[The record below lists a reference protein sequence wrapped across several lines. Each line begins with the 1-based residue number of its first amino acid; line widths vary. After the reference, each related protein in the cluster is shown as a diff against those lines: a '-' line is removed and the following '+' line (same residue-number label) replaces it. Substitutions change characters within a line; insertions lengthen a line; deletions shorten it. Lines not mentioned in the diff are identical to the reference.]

1 MTREDAVTTLK
12 DISEMV
18 HKQKEIEKSTLYGIL
33 DSNNEPLEALDMA
46 IKALSAEP
54 CEDCISR
61 EEVCD
66 YIAEF
71 VNHEYATDRE
81 REMVKHIIGGIQH
94 LPSIQPTAKENL
106 VVEDCISRAELL
118 KAVDTWDKF
127 GCDAD
132 SKLVPYKDCYVPYIH
147 YDDVVKA
154 IKGMPS
160 IQPKTGHWIATEKD
174 WWKCSECG
182 RKIFS
187 ESEVDRKEFH
197 AWCGRCGAKMLP
209 TDSDCDSC
217 EYQNEVDG
225 SNCYECVKGIRDNY
239 TAEKE

>member
-12 DISEMV
+12 DILEMV

-46 IKALSAEP
+46 IKALEQEP
-54 CEDCISR
+54 CDCISR

-81 REMVKHIIGGIQH
+81 RELVKHIIGGIQH
-94 LPSIQPTAKENL
+94 LPSIQPTTKENL

-132 SKLVPYKDCYVPYIH
+132 SKLVPIKDCYVPYIH

-160 IQPKTGHWIATEKD
+160 IQPKTGHWKKTDFIDKVICDVCNKRVWDTFTD
-174 WWKCSECG
+174 GVLNFQYCPN
-182 RKIFS
+182 
-187 ESEVDRKEFH
+187 
-197 AWCGRCGAKMLP
+197 CGAKMLP
-209 TDSDCDSC
+209 TDS
-217 EYQNEVDG
+217 
-225 SNCYECVKGIRDNY
+225 
-239 TAEKE
+239 EKEWLPQYEGKWVTEKE